1 MFLTQAETSF
11 MRLCHTKTM
20 NFKRISSCIVGICFL
35 LVTGQAQN
43 SNRLAWTEWNQVTPG
58 IIKPTLAFTDSS
70 IAAFAGCNRIFGSY
84 KLMASKL
91 SFSGLGSTKIAC
103 EEGKMKLERNFMDSL
118 AKIQSF
124 KLSKDGKTLTLTG
137 KNTRLSFG
145 FARETLNS
153 FVESGRKTL
162 NVAPATTACFDD
174 SQKQCLLLEDLSDGT
189 GWGKFTESQI
199 EGLNFEAGYSYQ
211 IQVAVET
218 NNRTKQR
225 RLRLLEVIMQHWTKP
240 VSPNANQK
248 ILEIAPNLADCVG
261 VMKTQCMQVREPG
274 GNWGNFFGAIE
285 GFTFKPDYSY
295 KILVNVTKLE
305 NPPADGSS
313 LKYTLFRLL
322 DFDPVRR

>member
-11 MRLCHTKTM
+11 MGLCHTRTM
-20 NFKRISSCIVGICFL
+20 NLKRISSCLLGMFFL
-35 LVTGQAQN
+35 TLTTQAQ
-43 SNRLAWTEWNQVTPG
+43 SNNRFPWTEWNQITANN
-58 IIKPTLAFTDSS
+58 IKPTLAFTDSS
-70 IAAFAGCNRIFGSY
+70 ITAFAGCNQIFGSY
-84 KLMASKL
+84 KLIGSKL
-91 SFSGLGSTKIAC
+91 TFSSLGSTRKAC
-103 EEGKMKLERNFMDSL
+103 EASKMKLEQNFMDSL

-218 NNRTKQR
+218 NTRTKQR

-240 VSPNANQK
+240 VSPSATQK

-261 VMKTQCMQVREPG
+261 VMKTQCMQVREAG

-295 KILVNVTKLE
+295 KLLVNVTKLE

-313 LKYTLFRLL
+313 LKYTLVRLL
-322 DFDPVRR
+322 DLDPVRR

>member
-1 MFLTQAETSF
+1 
-11 MRLCHTKTM
+11 M
-20 NFKRISSCIVGICFL
+20 NFKRISSCLVGICFL

-43 SNRLAWTEWNQVTPG
+43 NNRLAWTQWNQITPSS
-58 IIKPTLAFTDSS
+58 IKPTLSFTDSS
-70 IAAFAGCNRIFGSY
+70 ITGFAGCNQIFGSY
-84 KLMASKL
+84 KQTDSKL
-91 SFSGLGSTKIAC
+91 TFSSLSSTRKAC
-103 EEGKMKLERNFMDSL
+103 EASKMKLERNFMDSL
-118 AKIQSF
+118 SKIQVF

-162 NVAPATTACFDD
+162 NVAPATTTCFED
-174 SQKQCLLLEDLSDGT
+174 SQKQCLSLEDLSDGT

-211 IQVAVET
+211 IQVAIET
-218 NNRTKQR
+218 NDRTKQR
-225 RLRLLEVIMQHWTKP
+225 RLRLLEVITQHWTKP
-240 VSPNANQK
+240 VTPSATQK

-295 KILVNVTKLE
+295 KLLVNVSKIE
-305 NPPADGSS
+305 NPPADSPN
-313 LKYTLFRLL
+313 LKYTLVRLL
-322 DFDPVRR
+322 DLDPVRR